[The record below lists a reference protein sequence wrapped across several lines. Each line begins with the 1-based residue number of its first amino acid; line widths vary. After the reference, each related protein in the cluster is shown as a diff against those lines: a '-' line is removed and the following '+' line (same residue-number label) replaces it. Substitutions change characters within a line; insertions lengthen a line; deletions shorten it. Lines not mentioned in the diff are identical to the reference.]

1 MSAVNPD
8 DYFEVIAAG
17 LDRLEHVPDGVL
29 WAIVTR
35 EGSCMWLYRL
45 GLEPEWT
52 GDEPDRELA
61 TRSCAGCP
69 VRAECLEFELRIAG
83 EQTVGVWGALNEDDR
98 RALHKVWLCRRRADL
113 EEMPEAGEWV

>member
-8 DYFEVIAAG
+8 DYFELTAAG
-17 LDRLEHVPDGVL
+17 LDRFEHVPDGVL

-98 RALHKVWLCRRRADL
+98 RALHKVWSCRRRAGL
-113 EEMPEAGEWV
+113 EEMPEAGEWA